1 MKKISTGVLLLLFPF
16 LSFSQDLFPHTQQK
30 WVDSVFNSLS
40 VDEKIG
46 QLLMPRGNVA
56 DTYDTTRLYSI
67 VKDYHV
73 GGFVLFKGHP
83 VKQALLVN
91 ELQNRTKVPLFI
103 GMDLE
108 WGLAMRLDSTFRFPY
123 QMTLGAMQGNTALIE
138 KMGLQIGEQCRRMGV
153 HINYAPVVDVNNNPL
168 NPVINFRSF
177 GENREDVTAKALAY
191 MKGLQK
197 AGIITSAKHFPGH
210 GDTGVDSH
218 FDIPVLNHSRSRLDS
233 LELYP
238 YKELIAN
245 GLQGV
250 MVAHLNLPALDTT
263 TSLASTLSK
272 PIVTG
277 LLRDELK
284 FKGLVFTDAMDMKGA
299 TKMFPEGTAN
309 VKAILAGN
317 DILETFVDVP
327 AAFEA

>member
-1 MKKISTGVLLLLFPF
+1 MNVNLAMKKISTGLLLFL
-16 LSFSQDLFPHTQQK
+16 LSFQAFSQDLFPHTQQK

-46 QLLMPRGNVA
+46 QMLMPRGNVA

-83 VKQALLVN
+83 VKQAILVN

-138 KMGLQIGEQCRRMGV
+138 KMGVQIGEQCRRMGV

-177 GENREDVTAKALAY
+177 GENREDVTAKSLAY
-191 MKGLQK
+191 MRGLQK

-218 FDIPVLNHSRSRLDS
+218 FDIPVLNHSRARLDS

-238 YKELIAN
+238 YRELISN

-263 TSLASTLSK
+263 KSLASTL
-272 PIVTG
+272 
-277 LLRDELK
+277 
-284 FKGLVFTDAMDMKGA
+284 
-299 TKMFPEGTAN
+299 
-309 VKAILAGN
+309 
-317 DILETFVDVP
+317 
-327 AAFEA
+327 